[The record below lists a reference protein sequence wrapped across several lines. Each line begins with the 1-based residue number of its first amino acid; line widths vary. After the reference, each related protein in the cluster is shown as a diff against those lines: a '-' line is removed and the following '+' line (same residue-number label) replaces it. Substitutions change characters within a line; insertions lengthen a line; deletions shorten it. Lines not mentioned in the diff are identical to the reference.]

1 MNTTQ
6 TTIDLLREENAS
18 LHTALQ
24 TAHELQ
30 METHKARCKL
40 ARYCTELQERAQEQ
54 DARIQALEQSLKAA
68 QNDAKQLRQSLD
80 KRNPEYVRATASGI
94 YDRRT
99 AEMQVDGSV
108 IMRDP
113 VMGKAWAADGT
124 LIGDGWI
131 EWHGGAER
139 PVDGMTFV
147 DVKKYKDTLMLSHIR
162 AVGVDWTGKL
172 YYRLAK

>member
-54 DARIQALEQSLKAA
+54 DARIQALEHALKNLVDT
-68 QNDAKQLRQSLD
+68 QNCGDCK
-80 KRNPEYVRATASGI
+80 N
-94 YDRRT
+94 
-99 AEMQVDGSV
+99 
-108 IMRDP
+108 
-113 VMGKAWAADGT
+113 
-124 LIGDGWI
+124 DGWI
-131 EWHGGAER
+131 EWHGGEG
-139 PVDGMTFV
+139 PVPDETPV
-147 DVKKYKDTLMLSHIR
+147 YIR
-162 AVGVDWTGKL
+162 LRSGRESGYAHPAGSWAWHHCGDYSNGIIA
-172 YYRLAK
+172 YRLAK